1 MITVKIYKTTFAD
14 WFGSD
19 VHKKVRV
26 KRNKGKF
33 KVETWNSEMA
43 AAYFVS
49 DPNWKFI
56 RVDEDFEETEE
67 EKDNQ
72 QLYLF

>member
-1 MITVKIYKTTFAD
+1 MITVKIYKTTFVD
-14 WFGSD
+14 WFGSP

-43 AAYFVS
+43 AAYFIS
-49 DPNWKFI
+49 DPKWKFI
-56 RVDEDFEETEE
+56 RVEEDFKETEE